1 MNPKLD
7 RKYHVVV
14 AEKTIKKGNKIED
27 NLNDYFTSEWIHYG
41 DNIYLK
47 ISDLRFYKDLD
58 DRKTVFRKRDFEIAE
73 ILGHIGAKY
82 SPHEV
87 FMHKYY
93 SETYNNKTWKIIY
106 YIKYRSSLIGGI
118 KMSDI
123 ETFQKCGFNVF
134 QIVEDAIEITYD
146 SDEKS
151 DEVKIKLEEL
161 QANNIE
167 NIHHTIINMG
177 GDD

>member
-1 MNPKLD
+1 LNPKLD
-7 RKYHVVV
+7 RKYHTVV
-14 AEKTIKKGNKIED
+14 AEKTIEKGNKIED
-27 NLNDYFTSEWIHYG
+27 NLNDYFRSEWIHYG

-47 ISDLRFYKDLD
+47 ISDLRFYKGL
-58 DRKTVFRKRDFEIAE
+58 DRKKIVFREKDFQVAR
-73 ILGHIGAKY
+73 ILGNIGAKW
-82 SPHEV
+82 SSHEV

-93 SETYNNKTWKIIY
+93 NDKTWKIIY
-106 YIKYRSSLIGGI
+106 YIKYRSSLTGGI

-123 ETFQKCGFNVF
+123 ETFQKCGFSVF

-177 GDD
+177 GDI